1 MTDPI
6 EIMARAAAAHVKKTP
21 EYDIAAR
28 GMSIDD
34 WVDVQA
40 HALAA
45 LRDTLVPVG
54 WMHEHERG
62 ESVLSRKPMP
72 RGADEL
78 GWTETPLYAL
88 PEIKP

>member
-6 EIMARAAAAHVKKTP
+6 EAMARAAAAHVKKTP

-40 HALAA
+40 HAL
-45 LRDTLVPVG
+45 
-54 WMHEHERG
+54 
-62 ESVLSRKPMP
+62 
-72 RGADEL
+72 
-78 GWTETPLYAL
+78 YAL
-88 PEIKP
+88 PEIKQ